1 MSAIQNLNNTHISE
15 ENDKKIND
23 ALAALDDVLKSYL
36 STSHPKNGSVNEQ
49 NKLFIDKVR
58 MFHAGSPELSNPEI
72 GWSEFDLDYTDRAR
86 IESYIIRLKRLL
98 NGLNNTKTLH
108 DFDNYRAALDD
119 YAYTKYKRQTTI

>member
-1 MSAIQNLNNTHISE
+1 
-15 ENDKKIND
+15 
-23 ALAALDDVLKSYL
+23 
-36 STSHPKNGSVNEQ
+36 
-49 NKLFIDKVR
+49 
-58 MFHAGSPELSNPEI
+58 MFHVGSPELSNPEI

-98 NGLNNTKTLH
+98 NGLNNAKTLH